1 MTRFTSTNDNYVE
14 AVTETPIIHRV
25 LDETPNDS
33 DKMFTVPNGE
43 MWHLNTVYAKLST
56 TAVAGDRQMT
66 IEALNSA
73 GTVIGRISAGAT
85 QPASTTRHYQGMQGT
100 YRETSFVN
108 NDIHVPIPADA
119 YLSAG
124 SSLRVYD
131 SAAIDPTGDDMTFGL
146 SVKKYKGF

>member
-1 MTRFTSTNDNYVE
+1 MTRFTINENFVD
-14 AVTETPIIHRV
+14 AVTETPIIHRI

-33 DKMFTVPNGE
+33 DKMVTVPDGE
-43 MWHLNTVYAKLST
+43 MWHLNTAYAKLVTS
-56 TAVAGDRQMT
+56 AVAGNRQIT
-66 IEALNSA
+66 IEAQNSA

-100 YRETSFVN
+100 YRESAFMN
-108 NDIHVPIPADA
+108 NDIQIPIPADA
-119 YLSAG
+119 YLLSG
-124 SSLRVYD
+124 SSLRIYD